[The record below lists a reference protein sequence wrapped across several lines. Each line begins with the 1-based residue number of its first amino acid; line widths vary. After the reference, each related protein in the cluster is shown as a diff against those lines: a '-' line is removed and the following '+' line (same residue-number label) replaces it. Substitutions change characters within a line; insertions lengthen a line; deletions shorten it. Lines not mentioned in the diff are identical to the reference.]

1 MFSNSP
7 EGDWGDQD
15 SSVSQILYSFAA
27 SMSASGSCRLSRRL
41 SNNDEGSSFP
51 VLTTRNGNL
60 HSIIRTRSSQS
71 LPTAYG
77 IRAGVPDDEETGSM
91 RGVNRMPDSDELG
104 RLLMDERRL
113 SEILNGP
120 QARSMKLIGRNN
132 PRYQWEQYWKS
143 DDELKAMSKPM

>member
-1 MFSNSP
+1 
-7 EGDWGDQD
+7 
-15 SSVSQILYSFAA
+15 
-27 SMSASGSCRLSRRL
+27 
-41 SNNDEGSSFP
+41 
-51 VLTTRNGNL
+51 
-60 HSIIRTRSSQS
+60 
-71 LPTAYG
+71 
-77 IRAGVPDDEETGSM
+77 
-91 RGVNRMPDSDELG
+91 MPDSDELG